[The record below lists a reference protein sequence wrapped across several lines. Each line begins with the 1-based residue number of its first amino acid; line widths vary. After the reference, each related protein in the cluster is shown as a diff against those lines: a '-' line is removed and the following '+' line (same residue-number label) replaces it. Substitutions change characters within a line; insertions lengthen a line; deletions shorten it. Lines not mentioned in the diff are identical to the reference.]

1 MFPPVQPG
9 SYNIKPTI
17 PKGSY
22 VQKYSSGEIPVGIK
36 SSKTTDV
43 PIELAPMT
51 GSIKGAVYN
60 NGSTKTP
67 VPNVR

>member
-1 MFPPVQPG
+1 VFPPIQPG

-17 PKGSY
+17 PKGFY
-22 VQKYSSGEIPVGIK
+22 VQKYSSGEIPVVIE

-43 PIELAPMT
+43 PKKLAPMT
-51 GSIKGAVYN
+51 GSIEGAVCN
-60 NGSTKTP
+60 NGSIKTP